1 MISALSKQPDK
12 TCDLTITIPKKRVL
26 KAYDKTVEKLAK
38 EVEIKGFRKGKAPKK
53 IVEKRLDKSRVYEE
67 VLKELITEVYLEA
80 VKEHQLKPIV
90 NPQIQVTSMEEGK
103 DWVIKAVT
111 CELPEVNLGKYKEV
125 ARKVLA
131 VEKIWVPGKEEPDQ
145 EGQDPSQPQKREKQL
160 AKILEALQKSVKL
173 KIPPLLIENEVS
185 RMLSRL
191 LDQTSRLG
199 LSVEQYLASAGKTS
213 DQIREEYQK
222 TAADQIGMELILSA
236 IADKEGI
243 KVKDEEVEAMIKAVP
258 DEKARQSAD
267 TPAQRAYIRQ
277 LLRKRAVIDNLLKL

>member
-1 MISALSKQPDK
+1 MISALNKQPDG
-12 TCDLTITIPKKRVL
+12 TCELTITIPKKRVSL
-26 KAYDKTVEKLAK
+26 AYDKTVEKLAK

-90 NPQIQVTSMEEGK
+90 NPQIQVASMEEGK
-103 DWVIKAVT
+103 DWVIKAAT
-111 CELPEVNLGKYKEV
+111 CELPKVSLGKYKEV
-125 ARKVLA
+125 VGKVLA
-131 VEKIWVPGKEEPDQ
+131 AEKIWVPGKEEPEK
-145 EGQDPSQPQKREKQL
+145 EGQNLSQPQKREKQL

-173 KIPPLLIENEVS
+173 EVPALLIENEVS

-199 LSVEQYLASAGKTS
+199 LSVEQYLASVGKTS

-236 IADKEGI
+236 IADKE
-243 KVKDEEVEAMIKAVP
+243 KVEVKDEEVEAMIKAVP
-258 DEKARQSAD
+258 DEKARQSAN